1 MKSFTISPI
10 GWIHKNDGDVSIE
23 IEREYEDALL
33 GIEGFSHVW
42 VIWWLDRND
51 SQEKRS
57 TLRVH
62 PRKKL
67 TNPLTGVFATRSPV
81 RPNLVAMS
89 LCEIRSVEGNLIRI
103 GDIDASDR
111 TPVVDLKPY
120 IPSSDEVSNARVPS
134 WIHDC

>member
-1 MKSFTISPI
+1 MKSFEMSPV
-10 GWIHKNDGDVSIE
+10 GWIHKNDGDVTIE

-33 GIEGFSHVW
+33 GLEGFSHVW
-42 VIWWLDRND
+42 VLWWFHRND
-51 SQEKRS
+51 NQEKRS

-62 PRKKL
+62 PRKNRTK
-67 TNPLTGVFATRSPV
+67 PLTGVFATRSPV
-81 RPNLVAMS
+81 RPNLLAMS

-120 IPSSDEVSNARVPS
+120 IPSSDEVSNARFPS
-134 WIHDC
+134 WIHDS